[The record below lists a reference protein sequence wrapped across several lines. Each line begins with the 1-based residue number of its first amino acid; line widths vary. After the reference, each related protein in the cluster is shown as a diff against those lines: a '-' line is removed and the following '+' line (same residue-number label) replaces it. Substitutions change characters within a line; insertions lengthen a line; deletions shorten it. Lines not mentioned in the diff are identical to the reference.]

1 MENTI
6 INSFEGIPYLQSAEI
21 YRLFSQG
28 KVLNKQRYDDV
39 HGCFVDDGLFTL
51 VFNKIKHFTLFFKHM
66 GYELKFDDEGDFYF
80 TQEIR
85 DSNNDESDDNAM
97 KIQAVL
103 LFIGRYYAKV
113 GDLEQLSNPMFGLKE
128 TDIDSLKQDELL
140 ISSLRTLCFEGINF
154 SAFEKS
160 VCAHFFC
167 HFFDEFS
174 KAFSSALVFS
184 QISLTPLNSNIV
196 PPVLARVIRQSSI
209 CENILNF
216 SDIIFKSFRIKLLF
230 I

>member
-6 INSFEGIPYLQSAEI
+6 TNSFEEITYLKSAEI

-28 KVLNKQRYDDV
+28 KVLNKQKYDDV
-39 HGCFVDDGLFTL
+39 HGCFVDDSLFTL

-66 GYELKFDDEGDFYF
+66 GYELRFDDEGDFYF

-113 GDLEQLSNPMFGLKE
+113 GDLEQLSDPMFGLKE
-128 TDIDSLKQDELL
+128 TDIDALKQDELL
-140 ISSLRTLCFEGINF
+140 ASSL
-154 SAFEKS
+154 
-160 VCAHFFC
+160 
-167 HFFDEFS
+167 
-174 KAFSSALVFS
+174 KALRLDNWDKALEYLNSRDLIFKMAKDRYVLSSAAAAF
-184 QISLTPLNSNIV
+184 LNRLITAHTEFINNE
-196 PPVLARVIRQSSI
+196 SI
-209 CENILNF
+209 N
-216 SDIIFKSFRIKLLF
+216 
-230 I
+230 